1 MLPTDDPD
9 APVLA
14 GPVKMSWMRHLVTGI
29 CWGLVV
35 VIWIVGAVVGLQRGP
50 ARRRPSWHGA
60 PWPIGVVAGIV
71 VVYVAVTRNHPN
83 RIVVHSWWVE
93 IPGLVLLIAATVF
106 TIWARL
112 ALGSMWSM
120 SPDVLQQH
128 HELRTDGPYA
138 VTRHPIYTGLLGM
151 LLGTMLL
158 NGFGVA
164 VVAFLAGVVVFG
176 TRVPIEEK
184 LMRET
189 FPGDYERY
197 AQRVPRLMPGLNRF
211 RDPAARTD

>member
-1 MLPTDDPD
+1 MF
-9 APVLA
+9 A
-14 GPVKMSWMRHLVTGI
+14 GPVKMGWMQHLVTGI

-35 VIWIVGAVVGLQRGP
+35 VIWIVGAVVGLRRGP

-60 PWPIGVVAGIV
+60 PWPIGVVAAIV
-71 VVYVAVTRNHPN
+71 IVYVAVTRNHAN
-83 RIVVHSWWVE
+83 RMVVHSGWVE
-93 IPGLVLLIAATVF
+93 IPGLVLLIAATIF

-176 TRVPIEEK
+176 TRVPIEER
-184 LMRET
+184 LMNET
-189 FPGDYERY
+189 FPRDYERY
-197 AQRVPRLMPGLNRF
+197 AERVPRLVPRPLRF
-211 RDPAARTD
+211 RRPPSSGRKSRNLP